1 MTNYYRF
8 KFSQFPGDLINFLP
22 GIKHV
27 CERDN
32 RRAILILGLDINWQS
47 VGQLTR
53 KSPATISHQMF
64 ESLKPLL
71 LSQSYIAQVL
81 SWEEFAPDTYKL
93 WCDFF
98 KILRTPKE
106 MIEFHNLHF
115 SHTFVDL
122 DKIYLTPTNIPF
134 GNIHRW
140 PWYCYPDMAC
150 DLSKPWLEV
159 EPDDSLQDTIIVN
172 RTLRA
177 RNDSINYRFLKPFD
191 KKIIFVGFDDEFEEF
206 VLSNNLIDDELIYED
221 DDDSP
226 IYNDAQ
232 IATNIKH
239 VKPTNLL
246 HLAVI
251 IRSCKFFIGNQ
262 SLCFALAEAMK
273 VPRIL
278 ETCSY
283 LPNVIPCGEKAYDF
297 YFQSV
302 LEYYFNELNDA

>member
-32 RRAILILGLDINWQS
+32 KRAILVLGLDINWQS

-53 KSPATISHQMF
+53 KSPATISRQMF

-71 LSQSYIAQVL
+71 LSQPYIAQVL
-81 SWEEFAPDTYKL
+81 SWEDFAPDTYKL
-93 WCDFF
+93 WCEFF

-150 DLSKPWLEV
+150 DLGKPWLDV

-177 RNDSINYRFLKPFD
+177 RNESIYYHFLNDHKVL
-191 KKIIFVGFDDEFEEF
+191 FVGHPDE
-206 VLSNNLIDDELIYED
+206 YERFR
-221 DDDSP
+221 
-226 IYNDAQ
+226 
-232 IATNIKH
+232 IANGL
-239 VKPTNLL
+239 TNLVHYQTHNL
-246 HLAVI
+246 LELAI
-251 IRSCKFFIGNQ
+251 AIRSCKFFIGNQ

-297 YFQSV
+297 YFQSC
-302 LEYYFNELNDA
+302 LEYYFNVLNDA

>member
-1 MTNYYRF
+1 
-8 KFSQFPGDLINFLP
+8 
-22 GIKHV
+22 
-27 CERDN
+27 RDN
-32 RRAILILGLDINWQS
+32 KRAILILGLDINWQS

-177 RNDSINYRFLKPFD
+177 RNDSINYRFLKGSPV
-191 KKIIFVGFDDEFEEF
+191 IFVGHVDEFERFGIENE
-206 VLSNNLIDDELIYED
+206 LPDLIYLE
-221 DDDSP
+221 
-226 IYNDAQ
+226 
-232 IATNIKH
+232 TM
-239 VKPTNLL
+239 NLL
-246 HLAVI
+246 ELAVA

-283 LPNVIPCGEKAYDF
+283 LPNVI
-297 YFQSV
+297 
-302 LEYYFNELNDA
+302 

>member
-1 MTNYYRF
+1 VTNYYRF
-8 KFSQFPGDLINFLP
+8 KFSQFPGDLINFMP

-32 RRAILILGLDINWQS
+32 KRAILILGLDINWQS

-71 LSQSYIAQVL
+71 LSQPYIAQVL

-106 MIEFHNLHF
+106 MIEFHNLYF
-115 SHTFVDL
+115 EHTFVDL
-122 DKIYLTPTNIPF
+122 DKIYLTPTNIPY

-150 DLSKPWLEV
+150 DLSKPWIDV
-159 EPDDSLQDTIIVN
+159 APDDSFQDYIVVN

-177 RNDSINYRFLKPFD
+177 RNDSINYKFLRKFH
-191 KKIIFVGFDDEFEEF
+191 KKIMFIGFHDEVFSFYQELNAGE
-206 VLSNNLIDDELIYED
+206 DE
-221 DDDSP
+221 
-226 IYNDAQ
+226 
-232 IATNIKH
+232 IKSIQYYTP
-239 VKPTNLL
+239 KNLL
-246 HLAVI
+246 ELAVI

-283 LPNVIPCGEKAYDF
+283 LPNVIPYGEKAYDF
-297 YFQSV
+297 YFQST
-302 LEYYFNELNDA
+302 LEYYFKFLNDA

>member
-1 MTNYYRF
+1 MSNYYLF

-32 RRAILILGLDINWQS
+32 KQAILILGLDINWQS
-47 VGQLTR
+47 VGALTR
-53 KSPATISHQMF
+53 KSPATISKETF

-71 LSQSYIAQVL
+71 LSQPYIAQVL

-106 MIEFHNLHF
+106 MIEFHDLYF

-122 DKIYLTPTNIPF
+122 DKIYLTPTNIPY

-150 DLSKPWLEV
+150 DLSKPWLDV
-159 EPDDSLQDTIIVN
+159 EPDDTYQDYIVIN
-172 RTLRA
+172 RTQRS
-177 RNDSINYRFLKPFD
+177 RNESINYKFLKNYE
-191 KKIIFVGFDDEFEEF
+191 KVLFVGHPDECVQFQKETQA
-206 VLSNNLIDDELIYED
+206 LILYQET
-221 DDDSP
+221 
-226 IYNDAQ
+226 
-232 IATNIKH
+232 TNI
-239 VKPTNLL
+239 LQ
-246 HLAVI
+246 LATV

-262 SLCFALAEAMK
+262 SLAFALAEAMK

-297 YFQSV
+297 YFQSC
-302 LEYYFNELNDA
+302 LEYYFKELNDD

>member
-1 MTNYYRF
+1 MQNYYRF

-32 RRAILILGLDINWQS
+32 VRAIIYLGLNINWQS
-47 VGQLTR
+47 IGQLTR
-53 KSPATISHQMF
+53 KSPSTISPEVF

-71 LSQSYIAQVL
+71 LSQPYIAQVL
-81 SWEEFAPDTYKL
+81 SWEEAFPEDYQK
-93 WCDFF
+93 WCEFF
-98 KILRTPKE
+98 KILRSPKE
-106 MIEFHNLHF
+106 MITWHNENF
-115 SHTFVDL
+115 KQYVDL
-122 DKIYLTPTNIPF
+122 DKIYLTPTNIPY

-150 DLSKPWLEV
+150 DLSKPWIEV
-159 EPDDSLQDTIIVN
+159 APDDSYQDTIVVN

-177 RNDSINYRFLKPFD
+177 RNESISYKFLRKFH
-191 KKIIFVGFDDEFEEF
+191 KKIMFIGFHDEVFSFYQELNDGE
-206 VLSNNLIDDELIYED
+206 DE
-221 DDDSP
+221 
-226 IYNDAQ
+226 
-232 IATNIKH
+232 IKSIQYCTP
-239 VKPTNLL
+239 KN
-246 HLAVI
+246 HLELAIV

-283 LPNVIPCGEKAYDF
+283 LPNVIPSGEKAYDA
-297 YFQSV
+297 YFQSAI
-302 LEYYFNELNDA
+302 EYYFNVLNDA

>member
-1 MTNYYRF
+1 MQKNYLF

-32 RRAILILGLDINWQS
+32 AKATLYLGLNINWQS
-47 VGQLTR
+47 LGQLTR
-53 KSPATISHQMF
+53 KSPSTISPEIF

-71 LSQSYIAQVL
+71 LSQSYIAKVE
-81 SWEEFAPDTYKL
+81 SWEVAFPDDYKK

-98 KILRTPKE
+98 KIMRSPSE
-106 MIEFHNLHF
+106 MITWHNENF
-115 SHTFVDL
+115 KGYVDL

-159 EPDDSLQDTIIVN
+159 EPDDVFEDIIVVN

-177 RNDSINYRFLKPFD
+177 RNDGINYKFLNKV
-191 KKIIFVGFDDEFEEF
+191 KEAVIFVGHRDEFDEF
-206 VLSNNLIDDELIYED
+206 VSMNEITSSMCYVTTDNLHDLSI
-221 DDDSP
+221 
-226 IYNDAQ
+226 
-232 IATNIKH
+232 
-239 VKPTNLL
+239 
-246 HLAVI
+246 I

-283 LPNVIPCGEKAYDF
+283 LPNVIPSGQKAYDF
-297 YFQSV
+297 YFQSA
-302 LEYYFNELNDA
+302 LEYYFNELNK

>member
-1 MTNYYRF
+1 MSNYYRF

-22 GIKHV
+22 GIRHV
-27 CERDN
+27 CERD
-32 RRAILILGLDINWQS
+32 RKQAILILGLDINWQS

-53 KSPATISHQMF
+53 KSPATISKEMF

-81 SWEEFAPDTYKL
+81 SWEEFAPDTYRL

-106 MIEFHNLHF
+106 MIDFHNLHF
-115 SHTFVDL
+115 SHTFIDL

-150 DLSKPWLEV
+150 DLSKPWINLP
-159 EPDDSLQDTIIVN
+159 PDDSLQDTIIVN

-177 RNDSINYRFLKPFD
+177 RNDSINYRFLKGH
-191 KKIIFVGFDDEFEEF
+191 KVLFVGHPDEAIAFAQE
-206 VLSNNLIDDELIYED
+206 NELPD
-221 DDDSP
+221 LLTASP
-226 IYNDAQ
+226 
-232 IATNIKH
+232 K
-239 VKPTNLL
+239 NLL
-246 HLAVI
+246 QLAII
-251 IRSCKFFIGNQ
+251 IRSGKFFIGNQ

-283 LPNVIPCGEKAYDF
+283 LPNVIPCGEKAYDG
-297 YFQSV
+297 YFQSC
-302 LEYYFNELNDA
+302 LEYYFKFLNDD

>member
-32 RRAILILGLDINWQS
+32 KRAILILGLDINWQS

-159 EPDDSLQDTIIVN
+159 EPDDSMQDTIIVN

-177 RNDSINYRFLKPFD
+177 RNDSINYRFLKGSPV
-191 KKIIFVGFDDEFEEF
+191 IFVGHVDEFERFGIENE
-206 VLSNNLIDDELIYED
+206 LPDLIYLE
-221 DDDSP
+221 
-226 IYNDAQ
+226 
-232 IATNIKH
+232 TM
-239 VKPTNLL
+239 NLL
-246 HLAVI
+246 ELAVA

>member
-1 MTNYYRF
+1 VTNYYTF
-8 KFSQFPGDLINFLP
+8 KFSQLPGDLINFLP

-27 CERDN
+27 CQRDN
-32 RRAILILGLDINWQS
+32 KKAILVLGLDINWQS
-47 VGQLTR
+47 VGALTR
-53 KSPATISHQMF
+53 KSPATISRETF

-71 LSQSYIAQVL
+71 LSQYYIAQVW

-106 MIEFHNLHF
+106 MIEFHNLYF

-122 DKIYLTPTNIPF
+122 DKIYLTPTNIPY

-150 DLSKPWLEV
+150 DLSVPWIDV
-159 EPDDSLQDTIIVN
+159 APDDSLQDTIVVN
-172 RTLRA
+172 RTLRS
-177 RNDSINYRFLKPFD
+177 RNDSINYRFLKGH
-191 KKIIFVGFDDEFEEF
+191 KVAFVGHLDEYEAFMAE
-206 VLSNNLIDDELIYED
+206 NELPDLLYCGTRNILQL
-221 DDDSP
+221 
-226 IYNDAQ
+226 A
-232 IATNIKH
+232 IA
-239 VKPTNLL
+239 
-246 HLAVI
+246 
-251 IRSCKFFIGNQ
+251 IRSCKFFVGNQ

-283 LPNVIPCGEKAYDF
+283 LPNVIPSGEKAFDF
-297 YFQSV
+297 YFQST
-302 LEYYFNELNDA
+302 LEYYFNFLNDES

>member
-177 RNDSINYRFLKPFD
+177 RNDSINYRFLKGSPV
-191 KKIIFVGFDDEFEEF
+191 IFVGHVDEFERFGIENE
-206 VLSNNLIDDELIYED
+206 LPDLIYLE
-221 DDDSP
+221 
-226 IYNDAQ
+226 
-232 IATNIKH
+232 TR
-239 VKPTNLL
+239 NLL
-246 HLAVI
+246 ELAI
-251 IRSCKFFIGNQ
+251 AIRSCKFFIGNQ

-283 LPNVIPCGEKAYDF
+283 LPNVIVSGENAYDF
-297 YFQSV
+297 YFQSA
-302 LEYYFNELNDA
+302 LEYYFNQMNQ

>member
-22 GIKHV
+22 GIKDV

-32 RRAILILGLDINWQS
+32 KRAILILGLDINWQS

-106 MIEFHNLHF
+106 MIDFHNLHF
-115 SHTFVDL
+115 SHTFIDL

-140 PWYCYPDMAC
+140 TWYCYPDMAC
-150 DLSKPWLEV
+150 DLSKPWLDV
-159 EPDDSLQDTIIVN
+159 EPDDSLQDCIIVN
-172 RTLRA
+172 RTLRS
-177 RNDSINYRFLKPFD
+177 RNESINYRFLKGHPVV
-191 KKIIFVGFDDEFEEF
+191 FVGHVDEFERFGIENE
-206 VLSNNLIDDELIYED
+206 LPDLIYLETRN
-221 DDDSP
+221 
-226 IYNDAQ
+226 ILELA
-232 IATNIKH
+232 IA
-239 VKPTNLL
+239 
-246 HLAVI
+246 

>member
-32 RRAILILGLDINWQS
+32 KRAILILGLDINWQS

-177 RNDSINYRFLKPFD
+177 RNDSINYRFLKGSPV
-191 KKIIFVGFDDEFEEF
+191 IFVGHVDEFERFGIENE
-206 VLSNNLIDDELIYED
+206 LPDLIYLE
-221 DDDSP
+221 
-226 IYNDAQ
+226 
-232 IATNIKH
+232 TM
-239 VKPTNLL
+239 NLL
-246 HLAVI
+246 ELAVA

>member
-1 MTNYYRF
+1 VSNYYLF

-32 RRAILILGLDINWQS
+32 KQAILILGLDINWQS
-47 VGQLTR
+47 VGALTR
-53 KSPATISHQMF
+53 KSPATISKETF

-71 LSQSYIAQVL
+71 LSQPYIAQVL

-106 MIEFHNLHF
+106 MIEFHDLYF

-122 DKIYLTPTNIPF
+122 DKIYLTPTNIPY

-150 DLSKPWLEV
+150 DLSKPWLDV
-159 EPDDSLQDTIIVN
+159 EPDDTYQDYIVIN
-172 RTLRA
+172 RTQRS
-177 RNDSINYRFLKPFD
+177 RNESINYKFLKNYE
-191 KKIIFVGFDDEFEEF
+191 KVLFVGHPDECVQFQKETQA
-206 VLSNNLIDDELIYED
+206 LILYQET
-221 DDDSP
+221 
-226 IYNDAQ
+226 
-232 IATNIKH
+232 TNI
-239 VKPTNLL
+239 LQ
-246 HLAVI
+246 LATV

-262 SLCFALAEAMK
+262 SLAFALAEAMK

-283 LPNVIPCGEKAYDF
+283 LPNVIPSGEKAFDF
-297 YFQSV
+297 YFQST
-302 LEYYFNELNDA
+302 LEYYFNFLNDD

>member
-32 RRAILILGLDINWQS
+32 KRAILILGLDINWQS

-177 RNDSINYRFLKPFD
+177 RNDSINYRFLKGSPV
-191 KKIIFVGFDDEFEEF
+191 IFVGHVDEFERFGIENE
-206 VLSNNLIDDELIYED
+206 LPDLIYLE
-221 DDDSP
+221 
-226 IYNDAQ
+226 
-232 IATNIKH
+232 TR
-239 VKPTNLL
+239 NLL
-246 HLAVI
+246 ELAI
-251 IRSCKFFIGNQ
+251 AIRSCKFFIGNQ

-302 LEYYFNELNDA
+302 LEYYFNELNDG

>member
-1 MTNYYRF
+1 MINYYRF

-177 RNDSINYRFLKPFD
+177 RNDSINYRFLKGSPV
-191 KKIIFVGFDDEFEEF
+191 IFVGHVDEFERFGIENE
-206 VLSNNLIDDELIYED
+206 LPDLIYLE
-221 DDDSP
+221 
-226 IYNDAQ
+226 
-232 IATNIKH
+232 TR
-239 VKPTNLL
+239 NLL
-246 HLAVI
+246 ELAI
-251 IRSCKFFIGNQ
+251 AIRSCKFFIGNQ

>member
-1 MTNYYRF
+1 MSNYYLF

-32 RRAILILGLDINWQS
+32 KQAILILGLDINWQS
-47 VGQLTR
+47 VGALTR
-53 KSPATISHQMF
+53 KSPATISKETF

-71 LSQSYIAQVL
+71 LSQPYIAQVL

-106 MIEFHNLHF
+106 MIEFHDLYF

-122 DKIYLTPTNIPF
+122 DKIYLTPTNIPY

-150 DLSKPWLEV
+150 DLSKPWLDV
-159 EPDDSLQDTIIVN
+159 EPDDTYQDYIVIN
-172 RTLRA
+172 RTQRS
-177 RNDSINYRFLKPFD
+177 RNESINYKFLKNYE
-191 KKIIFVGFDDEFEEF
+191 KVLFVGHPDECVQFQKETQA
-206 VLSNNLIDDELIYED
+206 LILYQET
-221 DDDSP
+221 
-226 IYNDAQ
+226 
-232 IATNIKH
+232 TNI
-239 VKPTNLL
+239 LQ
-246 HLAVI
+246 LATV

-262 SLCFALAEAMK
+262 SLAFALAEAMK

-283 LPNVIPCGEKAYDF
+283 LPNVIPSGEKAFDF
-297 YFQSV
+297 YFQST
-302 LEYYFNELNDA
+302 LEYYFNFLNDD

>member
-32 RRAILILGLDINWQS
+32 KRAILILGLDINWQS

-177 RNDSINYRFLKPFD
+177 RNDSINYRFLKGSPV
-191 KKIIFVGFDDEFEEF
+191 IFVGHVDEFERFGIENE
-206 VLSNNLIDDELIYED
+206 LPDLIYLE
-221 DDDSP
+221 
-226 IYNDAQ
+226 
-232 IATNIKH
+232 TR
-239 VKPTNLL
+239 NLL
-246 HLAVI
+246 ELAI
-251 IRSCKFFIGNQ
+251 AIRSCKFFIGNQ

-283 LPNVIPCGEKAYDF
+283 LPNVIVSGENAYDF
-297 YFQSV
+297 YFQSA
-302 LEYYFNELNDA
+302 LEYYFNQMNQ